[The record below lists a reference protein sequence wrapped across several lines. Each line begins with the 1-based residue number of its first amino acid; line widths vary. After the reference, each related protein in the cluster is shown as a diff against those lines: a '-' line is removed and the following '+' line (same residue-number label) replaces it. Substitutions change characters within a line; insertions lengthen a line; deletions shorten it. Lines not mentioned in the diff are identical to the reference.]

1 MESTKYIGMDVHK
14 DAISIAVL
22 NSSGKLVMES
32 IIETKANTILEFV
45 HGLRGSLYLTF
56 EEGTWA
62 AWLYDLLK
70 PHVTKLVVCDP
81 RRNDYL
87 KQGSKSDRIDA
98 RKLAELLHSNLLRPV
113 YHGEHGVR
121 PLKELARSYLTIT
134 KDQARVMTR
143 VKAVYRSWAIPCAGK
158 QVYGQRH
165 RLEWL
170 GKIQEAGV
178 RRRAEFYYVQLDA
191 LRSLR
196 LVVRRELLLESRK
209 HGASKLLSQI
219 PSIGPIRAALLIA
232 LLQTPDRFRTKRQLW
247 AYSGLAIETHDSAEN
262 QYVNG
267 QLQRSRKQASI
278 RGLNQ
283 NHNHDLK
290 NLFKSASAVAAAKA
304 GPFQKFYDAQIGKGL
319 KPEMARLTLA
329 RKIAAIT
336 LIVWKK
342 GAPATPLGWL
352 YESETLRIEGGDC
365 RALGAI
371 RIQGTTWLGS

>member
-1 MESTKYIGMDVHK
+1 MESTKLYRDG
-14 DAISIAVL
+14 
-22 NSSGKLVMES
+22 SSQGRDLDRGSEFFRQAGDGKHHR
-32 IIETKANTILEFV
+32 NQGDTILEFV

-62 AWLYDLLK
+62 AWLYALLK

-98 RKLAELLHSNLLRPV
+98 RKLADLLRSNLLRPV
-113 YHGEHGVR
+113 YHGERGVR

-143 VKAVYRSWAIPCAGK
+143 VKAVYRSWAIPWAGK
-158 QVYGQRH
+158 QVYEQRH

-170 GKIQEAGV
+170 GKIQEVGV

-209 HGASKLLSQI
+209 HGAPKLLSQI

-232 LLQTPDRFRTKRQLW
+232 LLQTPD
-247 AYSGLAIETHDSAEN
+247 
-262 QYVNG
+262 
-267 QLQRSRKQASI
+267 
-278 RGLNQ
+278 
-283 NHNHDLK
+283 
-290 NLFKSASAVAAAKA
+290 
-304 GPFQKFYDAQIGKGL
+304 
-319 KPEMARLTLA
+319 
-329 RKIAAIT
+329 
-336 LIVWKK
+336 
-342 GAPATPLGWL
+342 PL
-352 YESETLRIEGGDC
+352 R
-365 RALGAI
+365 RALGS
-371 RIQGTTWLGS
+371 RS

>member
-32 IIETKANTILEFV
+32 IIETKAITILEFV

-98 RKLAELLHSNLLRPV
+98 RKLAELLRSNLLRPV

-143 VKAVYRSWAIPCAGK
+143 VKAVYRRLGYSLRREASLWTAPSPGVAG
-158 QVYGQRH
+158 QDPG
-165 RLEWL
+165 
-170 GKIQEAGV
+170 G
-178 RRRAEFYYVQLDA
+178 RRAPPGRVLLCAVGRFA
-191 LRSLR
+191 LAPPGSAARAIAGEQKARRVEAVKSDSVHWPHPGGPADRTAPDPGPLSHQATAVGLQR
-196 LVVRRELLLESRK
+196 VGDRNPRQRREPVR
-209 HGASKLLSQI
+209 
-219 PSIGPIRAALLIA
+219 
-232 LLQTPDRFRTKRQLW
+232 
-247 AYSGLAIETHDSAEN
+247 
-262 QYVNG
+262 
-267 QLQRSRKQASI
+267 
-278 RGLNQ
+278 
-283 NHNHDLK
+283 
-290 NLFKSASAVAAAKA
+290 
-304 GPFQKFYDAQIGKGL
+304 
-319 KPEMARLTLA
+319 
-329 RKIAAIT
+329 
-336 LIVWKK
+336 
-342 GAPATPLGWL
+342 
-352 YESETLRIEGGDC
+352 
-365 RALGAI
+365 
-371 RIQGTTWLGS
+371 